1 MQTRIL
7 GPIAAAVLLV
17 HGGVVFLSLQTPV
30 SKPPEVTAVVAFF
43 VSPAVPPRP
52 PVRAAPVERQP
63 APKPEPAPQTVTPQP
78 RPLVS
83 QPTRPIETP
92 APSVATSTPQAP
104 SQLSPAPVPS
114 EPSEAASRASPAV
127 SQPAAVAAPATEPAP
142 AAPITVSIDA
152 VRYLKPPQVVYPPL
166 SRRMGETGRVV
177 VRVVVDAQGVPAEVT
192 LAEPSRYARL
202 NDQALQAMRQARFEP
217 YRVNGRPMV
226 VTVLAPIVFTLEDRP

>member
-17 HGGVVFLSLQTPV
+17 HGAVVFLSLQTPV

-43 VSPAVPPRP
+43 VSPAVPPSP
-52 PVRAAPVERQP
+52 PLRAAPAERRP
-63 APKPEPAPQTVTPQP
+63 APKPEPAPQTVAPQP
-78 RPLVS
+78 QPLVS

-92 APSVATSTPQAP
+92 APTVSASSPQATSQP
-104 SQLSPAPVPS
+104 SPASIPS
-114 EPSEAASRASPAV
+114 DPSEASSRASPPV
-127 SQPAAVAAPATEPAP
+127 SPPAAVAAPASEPAP
-142 AAPITVSIDA
+142 AGPIAISIDA
-152 VRYLKPPQVVYPPL
+152 VRYLKPPQVVYPPI

-177 VRVVVDAQGVPAEVT
+177 VRVLVDAQGVPAEVT

-217 YRVNGRPMV
+217 YRINGRPMV